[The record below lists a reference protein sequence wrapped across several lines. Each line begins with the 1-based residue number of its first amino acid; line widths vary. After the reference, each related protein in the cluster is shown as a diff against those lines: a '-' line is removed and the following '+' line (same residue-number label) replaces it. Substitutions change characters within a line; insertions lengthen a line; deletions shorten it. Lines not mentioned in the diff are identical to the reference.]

1 MSRIAQQTLL
11 WSPIVLVGLLFG
23 FKVVSWETAISV
35 LVLIEFG
42 MIVFLAWKQ
51 KY

>member
-1 MSRIAQQTLL
+1 MNKSIKQALL
-11 WSPIVLVGLLFG
+11 WLPILLVGLLFG
-23 FKVVSWETAISV
+23 FKVINWETAISL

-51 KY
+51 N